1 MIETKS
7 KVIVKLI
14 SHTGTDPLDLT
25 SHAAKICYQS
35 EEPEWGKRIDA
46 ENILFKTG
54 HHTTFQHFFLTFMI
68 DGISVG
74 DITLGMH
81 LASPFYNSNQ
91 RSGRYASKMF
101 LEPNF
106 KKIESYIT
114 NYWPDLETGQKQ
126 EVMEYI
132 KSSVG
137 IYHKNIAQATET
149 ARKIIK
155 EERPFIPEKSLQISA
170 PKVAQ
175 EQMRAFI
182 PVIFPTSMDFTI
194 NITALS
200 AMYRSAWSPA
210 MKSITKQM
218 VDSVIEK
225 FPELAF
231 VFDKEQRADEWSP
244 EFLKSKNEILDGP
257 KLKLLNIEG
266 EENFVNPYSEIMHPV
281 DLLHFRPES
290 MTNNIGTIKTEI
302 VLSLATMGQE
312 QRHRTL
318 RRGAPSFTGDFYL
331 PAIPRECGL
340 EESAKTVLAEWLEL
354 SKKIPKTLAAVIAPY
369 GATVIYTKEGS
380 FNAIAHEQGK
390 RLCFLA
396 QEEIYNLGR
405 IMREEIEKEKGKDC
419 PLLSMLEPPCYRDGK
434 CAEGNRY
441 CGRDMKL
448 RKTRDYFPRRKI

>member
-1 MIETKS
+1 MID
-7 KVIVKLI
+7 VKLI
-14 SHTGTDPLDLT
+14 AHTDADPLDLT

-35 EEPEWGKRIDA
+35 EEPEWGNRIDV

-81 LASPFYNSNQ
+81 LASTFYNSNQ

-106 KKIESYIT
+106 VKIKSYIEKF
-114 NYWPDLETGQKQ
+114 WPELEEKKVQK
-126 EVMEYI
+126 VMDYVKE
-132 KSSVG
+132 SVG
-137 IYHKNIAQATET
+137 IYHKNIDRASEISK
-149 ARKIIK
+149 KIIQ
-155 EERPFIPEKSLQISA
+155 EERPLISDKA
-170 PKVAQ
+170 LDQNGPKVAQ

-182 PVIFPTSMDFTI
+182 PVIFPTAFDFTV

-200 AMYRSAWSPA
+200 AMYRAAWNPV
-210 MKSITKQM
+210 MKHITKQM
-218 VDSVIEK
+218 VELVKEK

-231 VFDKEQRADEWSP
+231 IFDTEQREDEWAP
-244 EFLKSKNEILDGP
+244 EILNSKNIITNSP
-257 KLKLLNIEG
+257 NLKLLNIDG
-266 EENFVNPYSEIMHPV
+266 EENFINPYSGIMHPI
-281 DLLHFRPES
+281 DQLHFRPE
-290 MTNNIGTIKTEI
+290 MMGNNIGTIKTEI
-302 VLSLATMGQE
+302 TLSLATMGQE

-318 RRGAPSFTGDFYL
+318 KRSAPKFTGNFYL
-331 PAIPRECGL
+331 PAIPKECGL
-340 EESAKTVLAEWLEL
+340 EKFAKQTLDTWLTL
-354 SKKIPKTLAAVIAPY
+354 SREIPKTLAVIIAPY
-369 GATVIYTKEGS
+369 GATVTYVKEGS

-405 IMREEIEKEKGKDC
+405 LLREEIKKEKGEDC
-419 PLLSMLEPPCYRDGK
+419 ALLTMLEPPCYRDGK

-441 CGRDMKL
+441 CGRELKL
-448 RKTRDYFPRRKI
+448 RKTGEYYPVRKV